1 MLPRKPPLPFV
12 PGHKHLHHRGWPCH
26 AYGAASLL
34 RRIPVFL
41 FGRHPDDYLTR
52 LRGERSGDGTE
63 SFDARAVFGQQQ
75 HPLSRIGHEGRPV
88 LAERHR
94 FTNCI
99 GLEPT
104 KRLGDRDLS
113 GQDLESLVVRVLVF
127 ERIGEGTG
135 DVFAGDLTPPTDLL
149 GRLYGSRSLILSQAA
164 GTYYGVG
171 EATALQTFVGAGLG
185 AEIRTHRLRAPLRI
199 VRANRAEHQVAAH
212 PTFLR
217 GLDQLGGPA
226 VVHCLLA
233 LGPAPWSGA
242 GGEDDRI
249 AALDG
254 LLDTPLDLLFF
265 EVQQHGFGAV
275 RLDVARLLL
284 LADQPPHL
292 VTILRQY
299 PHQTSRRL
307 AVRPRYEHLHAH
319 TPFRSPFS
327 LKRASLPSMGSSS
340 PYKRMSIAS
349 TFAQGPGTMPGPIY
363 GFLHVNDRVVPY

>member
-75 HPLSRIGHEGRPV
+75 HPLSRIGHEGGPV
-88 LAERHR
+88 LAERHL

-99 GLEPT
+99 RLEPAE
-104 KRLGDRDLS
+104 RLGDRDLS
-113 GQDLESLVVRVLVF
+113 GQDLERLVVCVLVF
-127 ERIGEGTG
+127 ERMGEGTG

-149 GRLYGSRSLILSQAA
+149 GRLDGARSLILRQAA
-164 GTYYGVG
+164 GTYYGVV

-185 AEIRTHRLRAPLRI
+185 AEIRTHRLRAPLRV

-217 GLDQLGGPA
+217 GLDQLGGPT

-242 GGEDDRI
+242 GGEDDGV
-249 AALDG
+249 A
-254 LLDTPLDLLFF
+254 PLDRPPEPSSDLL
-265 EVQQHGFGAV
+265 GFPIDHHRLGAV
-275 RLDVARLLL
+275 RLDIACLHL
-284 LADQPPHL
+284 LADESPDL
-292 VTILRQY
+292 VAIFGQHPY
-299 PHQTSRRL
+299 QTPRRL
-307 AVRPRYEHLHAH
+307 AVR
-319 TPFRSPFS
+319 
-327 LKRASLPSMGSSS
+327 ASDQNPHETTS
-340 PYKRMSIAS
+340 
-349 TFAQGPGTMPGPIY
+349 FEPGPPCRLARS
-363 GFLHVNDRVVPY
+363 GLSAFGAAAVLTSGGEAGAG